1 MFWQFDSFW
10 PKFQWHLL
18 EKIDGKPVWE
28 GPMMVHKKE
37 NIWEDEW
44 KTYMML
50 YDMVLEL
57 WYNAKLNQY
66 KEI

>member
-1 MFWQFDSFW
+1 
-10 PKFQWHLL
+10 
-18 EKIDGKPVWE
+18 
-28 GPMMVHKKE
+28 MMVHMKE

-57 WYNAKLNQY
+57 WYNAELNQY